1 MNFLVIYSHPSPL
14 SFNHAIKETL
24 VSQLKLRGQEVRVR
38 DLYALEFNPVLR
50 AEEIEGF
57 KKGLVRDDVGREQDQ
72 IRWANILIFICPIW
86 WGGFTASLRGYLDR
100 VFSLNFAYA
109 ETPEGVKGL
118 LSDKKVVTINTL
130 GAPRQIYE
138 EMGLFNCM
146 DNILDNIVFRFCG
159 LESIGRKYFSF
170 VGGCSDAERLA
181 MLQEVKVI
189 ADRLS
194 SPQVP

>member
-24 VSQLKLRGQEVRVR
+24 VSQLKLRQQEVRVR

-50 AEEIEGF
+50 SVEIEGF
-57 KKGLVRDDVGREQDQ
+57 EKGLVPEDISREQAHV
-72 IRWANILIFICPIW
+72 RWANVLIFICPIW
-86 WGGFTASLRGYLDR
+86 WGGFTSNLRGYLDR

-109 ETPEGVKGL
+109 ETPTGVKGL
-118 LSDKKVVTINTL
+118 LSDKKVFTINTI

-146 DNILDNIVFRFCG
+146 DKILDNIVFRFCG
-159 LESIGRKYFSF
+159 LESIGRQYFAF
-170 VGGCSDAERLA
+170 VDACSAPERLG
-181 MLQEVKVI
+181 MLEEVKVI

-194 SPQVP
+194 SPPVI